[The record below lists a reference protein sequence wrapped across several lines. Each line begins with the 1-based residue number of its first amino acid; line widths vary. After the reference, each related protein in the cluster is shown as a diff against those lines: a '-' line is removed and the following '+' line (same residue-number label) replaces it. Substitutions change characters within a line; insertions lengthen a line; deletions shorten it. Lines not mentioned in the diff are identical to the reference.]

1 MGDTSKAAKTKRM
14 DLAFASLLS
23 KDDEEVLSALTRIG
37 QEGDARAIRPL
48 LTALASSSSTAVQ
61 QRITAMLFEVKA
73 PQADV
78 ALFEALEEPTLKRV
92 RPVVLSTFW
101 NAGIDVKGRLETFVD
116 IALEGDVSECFEC
129 LTVIENQEVWGADEI
144 GTALQRLEGATG
156 AEMDPHKATMLGDL
170 QAILRQRLVV

>member
-1 MGDTSKAAKTKRM
+1 MGDTNKAAKTKRM

-48 LTALASSSSTAVQ
+48 LEALANSESGMVR
-61 QRITAMLFEVKA
+61 QRITAMLYEVKA

-78 ALFEALEEPTLKRV
+78 ALFEALGEPALKHV

-101 NAGIDVKGRLETFVD
+101 NAGIDVKGRLGTFVD
-116 IALEGDVSECFEC
+116 IALEGDVTECFEC

-144 GTALQRLEGATG
+144 SAALQRLEGATG
-156 AEMDPHKATMLGDL
+156 AAMDPHKATMLGDL
-170 QAILRQRLVV
+170 QAILRQRMVA